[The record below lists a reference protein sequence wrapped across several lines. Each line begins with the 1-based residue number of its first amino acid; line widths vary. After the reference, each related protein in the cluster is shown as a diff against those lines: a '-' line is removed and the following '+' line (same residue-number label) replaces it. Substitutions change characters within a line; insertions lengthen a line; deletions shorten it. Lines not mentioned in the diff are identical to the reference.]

1 MSNNESVQLG
11 WIGFSEAD
19 DGHHQRVE
27 DNAFHL
33 VLLSACHAVALAE
46 AGG

>member
-1 MSNNESVQLG
+1 MSNEESGRLE

-19 DGHHQRVE
+19 DGRDQRVG

-33 VLLSACHAVALAE
+33 VLSAARHAVALAE